1 MPEAYCGKGCRYDG
15 YSEFVKDQHEQ
26 KASVVVLTFLF
37 ELEGISEEMCPLRHG
52 DQDIY
57 SPV

>member
-1 MPEAYCGKGCRYDG
+1 MPEAFCGRGCRYDG
-15 YSEFVKDQHEQ
+15 CLEFVKDQYKQ

-37 ELEGISEEMCPLRHG
+37 ELEGISEEMGHLHHG

-57 SPV
+57 GPV